1 MLDWLSVIIL
11 IGIGLLL
18 IVLELIVVPG
28 TTVVGIVGLICLAVG
43 VYLSFQFFGVRIG
56 WTVLVGSSV
65 TGFGIL
71 IYTLRSRA
79 WERFT
84 LKRSIDSKVNEE
96 FPLNLQ
102 VGEVGEAISALRPMG
117 NADFNSRIVE
127 VRSHGNYVKTGR
139 KVQIV
144 KIDNNIV
151 LVEPYKS

>member
-1 MLDWLSVIIL
+1 MSMKLIIL

-18 IVLELIVVPG
+18 IVLELIFVPG

>member
-1 MLDWLSVIIL
+1 MKLIIL

-18 IVLELIVVPG
+18 IVLELIFVPG

-71 IYTLRSRA
+71 TYTLRSRA

-151 LVEPYKS
+151 LVEPFKS

>member
-1 MLDWLSVIIL
+1 MKLIIL

-18 IVLELIVVPG
+18 IVLELIFVPG

-43 VYLSFQFFGVRIG
+43 VYLSFQFFGERIG

-71 IYTLRSRA
+71 IYALRSRA

-151 LVEPYKS
+151 LVEPYKL

>member
-18 IVLELIVVPG
+18 IVLELIFVPG

-71 IYTLRSRA
+71 IYALRSRA

-102 VGEVGEAISALRPMG
+102 VGEGGEAISALRPMG

>member
-1 MLDWLSVIIL
+1 MLDWLSVILL

-18 IVLELIVVPG
+18 IVLELIFVPG
-28 TTVVGIVGLICLAVG
+28 TTLVGIAGLICLAVG
-43 VYLSFQFFGVRIG
+43 VYLSFQFFGVSVG
-56 WTVLVGSSV
+56 WTVLIGSSV
-65 TGFGIL
+65 VGFGIL
-71 IYTLRSRA
+71 IYALRSRA
-79 WERFT
+79 WERFA

-102 VGEVGEAISALRPMG
+102 VGEVGEAVSALRPMG
-117 NADFNSRIVE
+117 NAEFNARIIE

-151 LVEPYKS
+151 LVEPYES

>member
-18 IVLELIVVPG
+18 IVLELIFVPG